1 MRWQPNKVRSE
12 LGRCVERAVVL
23 QVLRDDHAWRWSRA
37 ELEGKLDDVDRDVL
51 DEAVAGLAARGVLC
65 VESGAVWASDTA
77 RCLDELGLI
86 GV

>member
-1 MRWQPNKVRSE
+1 M
-12 LGRCVERAVVL
+12 
-23 QVLRDDHAWRWSRA
+23 QVLRDDHEWRWSRA
-37 ELEGKLDDVDRDVL
+37 ELEGKLADIDRDVL

-65 VESGAVWASDTA
+65 VESGVVWASDGA